1 MAFKYFY
8 PNDAWRAQIFFPRRP
23 SEKAGLYEECEVVAR
38 LQDQQQY
45 IQDLRSMLEYQVS
58 VQVMIIEK

>member
-1 MAFKYFY
+1 MTS
-8 PNDAWRAQIFFPRRP
+8 PNIFPRRP

>member
-1 MAFKYFY
+1 M
-8 PNDAWRAQIFFPRRP
+8 
-23 SEKAGLYEECEVVAR
+23 VAR

-58 VQVMIIEK
+58 VQVGRMIEILIISQAIMNKVCQRTFAKFHAQACY

>member
-1 MAFKYFY
+1 M
-8 PNDAWRAQIFFPRRP
+8 
-23 SEKAGLYEECEVVAR
+23 VAR

-58 VQVMIIEK
+58 VQVGRMIEIVIKSQDKW

>member
-1 MAFKYFY
+1 M
-8 PNDAWRAQIFFPRRP
+8 
-23 SEKAGLYEECEVVAR
+23 VAR

-58 VQVMIIEK
+58 VQVGHNNYITRQVVMNLEL